1 MLGGM
6 SIEGKIPK
14 RLRKEVKVE
23 ERAGGLMSEE
33 EVRTLEEGRGVHGVR
48 YSKFVSS
55 GCGERSMR
63 GERSKRYECL
73 AASYMLPSLC
83 CAYCTD
89 RLFMST
95 HPI

>member
-48 YSKFVSS
+48 YSKFV
-55 GCGERSMR
+55 
-63 GERSKRYECL
+63 
-73 AASYMLPSLC
+73 
-83 CAYCTD
+83 
-89 RLFMST
+89 
-95 HPI
+95 